1 MITITPSILVKTAEE
16 FKNQVNGLGDS
27 VSLIQLDITDG
38 KFVPNTTWA
47 DPEVVKNNCDL
58 DIELHLMVSDPLAE
72 LKKWLEVKQIK
83 RVLIH
88 YEAVPD
94 FREIIFEIQNNYD
107 WQIGVVINPETD
119 YSLVEPY
126 LNEIDS
132 VMFMGV
138 IPGKQG
144 QDLIPEVLQKIT
156 DFTIENPDVFT
167 ELDGAVNTKNMEKII
182 KSGVKA
188 ICPGSAVFGNE
199 KPPAENIKNIENL
212 INSLTQS

>member
-156 DFTIENPDVFT
+156 DFTIENPDVYT

>member
-167 ELDGAVNTKNMEKII
+167 ELDGAVNTKNIEKII